1 MQKNVWKNHIIGAVV
16 TLTDAVHQSMAMIK
30 ICSVLVLEPVWKNA
44 KINGPDFKLYQP
56 MKNILLFCLLLPSL
70 YYSQDFRF
78 TYNYKF
84 VADTLEKDTVSEE
97 LVVLDFNKKE
107 KHSVFTGLKHII
119 SDSAMRV
126 QAERGVMA
134 FPDPSMKVRYV
145 IEKSSDGPLYFYSH
159 NHAPD
164 AVMKVKEQ
172 RALIWKISDEKR
184 NLMGYNTQ
192 KATATFGGRQWT
204 AWFTAEIP
212 ISDGPYKFHGLP
224 GLILEVSDHTN
235 THTFSIVSIQK
246 NKSHYLVLNDPTY
259 KAAKSITL
267 EEYEK
272 ISQESPLE
280 RFKKKA
286 FTGDI
291 IFNTDEEKQGFL
303 KSMDAKIKESKIHDN
318 NPIELLT
325 N

>member
-1 MQKNVWKNHIIGAVV
+1 
-16 TLTDAVHQSMAMIK
+16 
-30 ICSVLVLEPVWKNA
+30 
-44 KINGPDFKLYQP
+44 
-56 MKNILLFCLLLPSL
+56 MKYILLFCLFLPFL
-70 YYSQDFRF
+70 YFSQDFRF

-84 VADTLEKDTVSEE
+84 VADTLEKNTVSDE
-97 LVVLDFNKKE
+97 LVVLDFNEKE

-119 SDSAMRV
+119 SDSTMRV

-145 IEKSSDGPLYFYSH
+145 VEKSADGPIYFYSP

-164 AVMKVKEQ
+164 AVVKVKEQ
-172 RALIWKISDEKR
+172 RKLNWKISDEKR
-184 NLMGYNTQ
+184 NLMGYTVR
-192 KATATFGGRQWT
+192 KATTTFGGRQWT

-224 GLILEVSDHTN
+224 GLILEVSDDTN

-246 NKSHYLVLNDPTY
+246 NKSDYLVLNDPTY
-259 KAAKSITL
+259 KVAKTVTL
-267 EEYEK
+267 AEYEK

-291 IFNTDEEKQGFL
+291 IFKTDEEKQGFL
-303 KSMDAKIKESKIHDN
+303 KSMDDKIKESKMHDN
-318 NPIELLT
+318 NSIELIYS
-325 N
+325 